1 MTRNSTKELFTPFKE
16 SEQELQSSRKH
27 LKTLSLDESR
37 SPVFD
42 LFYEIEENY
51 EEEVTKTMEETME
64 QYMSKT
70 RAEYGSGI
78 ARPKIDDKD
87 HFELKGK
94 ILKELRSNTFSGS
107 EHEDA
112 NDHIEKVLEIEMILF
127 YNGLD
132 VPTRQI
138 RDSKGV
144 IPTKTAADSKIAIQ
158 EMAEYSQKW
167 HNGTSRART
176 AAPGFYQRNNTNPS
190 YQERR
195 QSMEDTL
202 SKFMS
207 ESAKQHEKNS
217 DLNKQFRAST
227 DAAIKNHG
235 ALIKTLEVQIGKISQ
250 SISSTDEADL
260 KLIRRIGSD
269 QYAVSDPQ
277 NRRLMFESRQTKIPF
292 PNHLNDYYCDE
303 EKGSYGP

>member
-1 MTRNSTKELFTPFKE
+1 
-16 SEQELQSSRKH
+16 
-27 LKTLSLDESR
+27 
-37 SPVFD
+37 
-42 LFYEIEENY
+42 
-51 EEEVTKTMEETME
+51 MEETME

-70 RAEYGSGI
+70 QAEYGLGI

-112 NDHIEKVLEIEMILF
+112 NDHIEKVLEIVDLF
-127 YNGLD
+127 HIPNITQD
-132 VPTRQI
+132 QI
-138 RDSKGV
+138 MLRAFPCV

-167 HNGTSRART
+167 HNETSRARRGGYR
-176 AAPGFYQRNNTNPS
+176 AAALGFYQRNNTNPS

-207 ESAKQHEKNS
+207 ESAKRHEENS
-217 DLNKQFRAST
+217 DLSKQFRAST
-227 DAAIKNHG
+227 DAAIRNHR
-235 ALIKTLEVQIGKISQ
+235 ALIKTLEVQIGQISQ

-277 NRRLMFESRQTKIPF
+277 NRRLMFESRQTKILF